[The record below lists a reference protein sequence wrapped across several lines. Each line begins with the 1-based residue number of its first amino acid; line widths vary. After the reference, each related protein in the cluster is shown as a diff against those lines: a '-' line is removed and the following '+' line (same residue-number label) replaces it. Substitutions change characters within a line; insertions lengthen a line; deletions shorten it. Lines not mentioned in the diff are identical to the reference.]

1 MNLQKGDT
9 IRTSLSDNTI
19 VLDIED
25 NRVTL
30 FTGSQFIVAG
40 GIDFNEKKGIFE
52 WQGGRYADSIDK
64 VPLVK
69 IDDFRKMKNLLS
81 DLMDNSYEN
90 FVKAMVSIES
100 GIENKEALQNAYDN
114 YMNDDIMGLIDD
126 NFAKYIDDNS
136 LESEQ
141 SQETKKEERVNSPIN
156 KEDNKISKEKE
167 NMPDGKKEKESQSIT
182 GNLTADPKISEHISK
197 DGRDFKVASFS
208 IASNDKDGNV
218 KFTNCYAYDDKIS
231 QVENM
236 KKGDFV
242 HLFGKDKVNIGKG
255 GKEYTSLNIYSAKLL
270 NTKKRAKDSIVS
282 ELKGLK
288 QRVNKQGRSKES
300 NKKSMEI

>member
-25 NRVTL
+25 NRATL
-30 FTGSQFIVAG
+30 FTGNQFVVVG

-64 VPLVK
+64 VPLAK
-69 IDDFRKMKNLLS
+69 IDDFRKMKDLLS
-81 DLMDNSYEN
+81 DLMDNNYEN

-126 NFAKYIDDNS
+126 NFAKYLDDYS

-141 SQETKKEERVNSPIN
+141 SQEIEKEERVSSPIN
-156 KEDNKISKEKE
+156 KEDNKVSKEKE
-167 NMPDGKKEKESQSIT
+167 NMPEGKKEKENLSIT
-182 GNLTADPKISEHISK
+182 GNLTADPKISEHTSK

-255 GKEYTSLNIYSAKLL
+255 GKEYTSLNIYSAKLKKK
-270 NTKKRAKDSIVS
+270 KKRAKDSIVS
-282 ELKGLK
+282 ELKGFK

>member
-1 MNLQKGDT
+1 MN
-9 IRTSLSDNTI
+9 
-19 VLDIED
+19 
-25 NRVTL
+25 
-30 FTGSQFIVAG
+30 
-40 GIDFNEKKGIFE
+40 
-52 WQGGRYADSIDK
+52 
-64 VPLVK
+64 
-69 IDDFRKMKNLLS
+69 
-81 DLMDNSYEN
+81 
-90 FVKAMVSIES
+90 
-100 GIENKEALQNAYDN
+100 
-114 YMNDDIMGLIDD
+114 NDVMGLIDD
-126 NFAKYIDDNS
+126 NFAKYLDDNS

-141 SQETKKEERVNSPIN
+141 SQENKKEERINSPSN
-156 KEDNKISKEKE
+156 KETNKVSKEKE
-167 NMPDGKKEKESQSIT
+167 NMLAGKKERQSIT

-242 HLFGKDKVNIGKG
+242 HLFGKDKINIGKG

-270 NTKKRAKDSIVS
+270 KTKKRAKDSIVS
-282 ELKGLK
+282 ELKGFK
-288 QRVNKQGRSKES
+288 QRVNKQGRSKAS

>member
-25 NRVTL
+25 NRATL
-30 FTGSQFIVAG
+30 FTGNQFVVVG

-64 VPLVK
+64 VPLAK
-69 IDDFRKMKNLLS
+69 IDDFRKMKDLLS
-81 DLMDNSYEN
+81 DLMDNNYEN

-126 NFAKYIDDNS
+126 NFAKYLDDYS

-141 SQETKKEERVNSPIN
+141 SQEIEKEERVSSPIN
-156 KEDNKISKEKE
+156 KEDNKVSKEKE
-167 NMPDGKKEKESQSIT
+167 NMPEGKKEKENLSIT
-182 GNLTADPKISEHISK
+182 GNLTADPKISEHTSK

-218 KFTNCYAYDDKIS
+218 KFTNCYAYDNKIEK
-231 QVENM
+231 VENL

-242 HLFGKDKVNIGKG
+242 SLLGKMQVSQSKEGKSYENFKVYGVKILKEKKKESVIGNMNKFKEKSKVNNKG
-255 GKEYTSLNIYSAKLL
+255 ERKNKVKEN
-270 NTKKRAKDSIVS
+270 
-282 ELKGLK
+282 
-288 QRVNKQGRSKES
+288 
-300 NKKSMEI
+300 EIW

>member
-1 MNLQKGDT
+1 MNLQKGDR

-25 NRVTL
+25 NRATL
-30 FTGSQFIVAG
+30 FTGNQFVVAG
-40 GIDFNEKKGIFE
+40 GIDFNEKKEIFE

-64 VPLVK
+64 VHLAK
-69 IDDFRKMKNLLS
+69 IDDFKKMKDLLS
-81 DLMDNSYEN
+81 DLMDNNYEN

-100 GIENKEALQNAYDN
+100 GIENEEALQNAYDN
-114 YMNDDIMGLIDD
+114 YMNDDVMGLIDD
-126 NFAKYIDDNS
+126 NFAKYLDDYS

-156 KEDNKISKEKE
+156 KEDNKVSKEKE

-182 GNLTADPKISEHISK
+182 GNLTADLKISEHTSK

-208 IASNDKDGNV
+208 VATNDKDGNV
-218 KFTNCYAYDDKIS
+218 KFTNCYAYGNKIEK
-231 QVENM
+231 VENL

-242 HLFGKDKVNIGKG
+242 SLLGKVQMSQFKEGKNYENFKVYGVKILKEKKKESVIGNMNKFKEKSKVNNKDRERKNKV
-255 GKEYTSLNIYSAKLL
+255 KEN
-270 NTKKRAKDSIVS
+270 
-282 ELKGLK
+282 
-288 QRVNKQGRSKES
+288 
-300 NKKSMEI
+300 EI